1 MAKVMGAKI
10 TITLLAGILLSV
22 TGCAAG
28 SAVLGAGSAISSEIR
43 IQKLEDRIKQNE
55 VIIDFLLD
63 ERELHIK

>member
-10 TITLLAGILLSV
+10 NITLLAGILLSV

-43 IQKLEDRIKQNE
+43 LQKLEDRIKQNE
-55 VIIDFLLD
+55 VIIDYLL
-63 ERELHIK
+63 EQHPEI